1 MWGSGN
7 WPFFVRRN
15 LSSRQA
21 ASLRRHYPD
30 QVLRVG
36 YTPLSI
42 AAPLAISNFFIRI
55 GRICQ
60 RMLLPGADNPCDF
73 LNRVRAGRSRLQDD
87 IDLAIS

>member
-1 MWGSGN
+1 MWESGN

-15 LSSRQA
+15 LGSRLA

-42 AAPLAISNFFIRI
+42 TAPLAICTFFIRL
-55 GRICQ
+55 GGFCQ
-60 RMLLPGADNPCDF
+60 RMLLPTSSHGFFTWLSPNS
-73 LNRVRAGRSRLQDD
+73 LGKGK
-87 IDLAIS
+87 